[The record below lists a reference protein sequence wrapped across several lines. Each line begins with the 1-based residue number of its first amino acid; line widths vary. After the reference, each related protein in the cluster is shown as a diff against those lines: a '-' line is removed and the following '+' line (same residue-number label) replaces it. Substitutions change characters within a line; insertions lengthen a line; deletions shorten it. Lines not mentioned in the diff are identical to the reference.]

1 MDPLRLITAAAGFF
15 TRGEAKEAGYGDRDV
30 TRMVRRR
37 TWVRIRRGAYAFADE
52 WQQLDDVGRH
62 RVRCSAVLRSLG
74 DDVALSH
81 ISAVVA
87 QGIDVWRHDL
97 TRVHVTRLDG
107 GAGRIEGDVVHHEGF
122 CLDEDVIEIAG
133 QRVIRPQRCVLEA
146 ASRGSDEAAL
156 CLLDS
161 GLRAGGFER
170 EELETTYEL
179 LQHWPFMR
187 HLGPLVPLA
196 DGRSGSVGESRG
208 RWLFRAGRLPA
219 PDLQLSIARPDGTVA
234 GTCDWAWPGRAL
246 LGEFD
251 GRIKYGR
258 LLKPGQTAGDVI
270 FAEKRREDELR
281 ELTGHQMIRLVWADY
296 ANPVATL
303 ARLRRAL
310 RMAS

>member
-15 TRGEAKEAGYGDRDV
+15 TRTEAKDAGYGDRDV

-37 TWVRIRRGAYAFADE
+37 IWTRIRRGAYVFTDE
-52 WQQLDDVGRH
+52 WQQLDAVGRH

-107 GAGRIEGDVVHHEGF
+107 GAGRLEGDVVHHEGF
-122 CLDEDVIEIAG
+122 CLDEDVIEVAG
-133 QRVIRPQRCVLEA
+133 QRVLRPQRCVLEA

-161 GLRAGGFER
+161 GLRAGGFDKDA
-170 EELETTYEL
+170 LEATYDL

-208 RWLFRAGRLPA
+208 RWLFRIGRLPT
-219 PDLQLSIARPDGTVA
+219 PDLQVTVTRPDGTVA
-234 GTCDWAWPGRAL
+234 GICDWGWPGRRM

-258 LLKPGQTAGDVI
+258 LLKPGQTAGDVV

-281 ELTGHQMIRLVWADY
+281 ELTGCQMVRLAWDDY
-296 ANPVATL
+296 ADPGATL
-303 ARLRRAL
+303 GRLRHAL
-310 RMAS
+310 RLAS